1 MVNQG
6 KLKLPALNQVLTILG
21 IEATAFREFSTHT
34 MKDFNE
40 YMENSSN
47 FRDNTF
53 SLNSTINQRGQCP
66 ILRDTGL
73 KLGELFDKPYY
84 HNAHDGLYT
93 TDECKLKVKSQDRHL
108 LTFEADLV
116 NMVGMGNQP
125 PTELA
130 NFTTEFLIN
139 RES

>member
-6 KLKLPALNQVLTILG
+6 KLKLPALSQVLTVLG
-21 IEATAFREFSTHT
+21 IEEVAFREFSTHT
-34 MKDFNE
+34 MRDFNE
-40 YMENSSN
+40 YVENSAH
-47 FRDNTF
+47 FKDNTF
-53 SLNSTINQRGQCP
+53 SINSTINQRNQCP

-73 KLGELFDKPYY
+73 KLGDLYDKPYY

-93 TDECKLKVKSQDRHL
+93 SEECKLKVKSHDRHL
-108 LTFEADLV
+108 LTFEADLI

-125 PTELA
+125 PTELG
-130 NFTTEFLIN
+130 NFVKEFLIN